1 LASKAASNTARK
13 RSSDAS
19 RLEGGQAIPH
29 LSPGR
34 TGTLVLLALISA
46 LQIWGLAHYFPPATW
61 LGPEP
66 FYTNSYALHFARGL
80 RQAESL
86 RAHARLWSYSPAL
99 MAGYPAGTATEP
111 MGAAVGPW
119 LVVSEWMNPAVAY
132 KALVLG
138 LLAAAPFAAALAAW
152 GLELDTDECL
162 IAAMF
167 GAMGTF
173 SAPGLAMTRAGMF
186 AFFSASYLCLALS
199 CLMYRCARH
208 GGSRLFVVL
217 AVAGGAI
224 TYLHPLTPL
233 LLAGPAA
240 GVLLETVRQPR
251 RWAALVASFV
261 GIFIIALGWLG
272 PILLTHDLRA
282 YFSQW
287 WHTPTSFLPAAREL
301 LSARLNFP
309 PLILLGLMFLGLVR
323 IRLSRWYKASL
334 CTTTLVFCVLAY
346 FGSMI
351 SATDVVE
358 PVRFEAPF
366 YFYAV
371 PFVAAGA
378 RELWGRLSALRRGL
392 RYPAWAVALIT
403 VLFYCWIPFYLAD
416 FDLSSHG
423 RILGRLPEQG
433 EELTRWITASD
444 PESRLL
450 VESGWSTQDDQ
461 LLLPYFGADVGLLW
475 AVESGREL
483 IGASPTERFSIYRF
497 ADFGNG
503 VAFGR
508 PLEQWSPDEFRKQ
521 LEIYNVGSAI
531 LWSDQAKQFFAALPD
546 SHLLAQS
553 EPFELYGLSGTRS
566 FLFEGRAAS
575 VRAYE
580 DCIQLKGA
588 EPGRLVLKYHYFRT
602 LRAAPTLALIPVA
615 AGNGDPVPFIG
626 LVNDVRRDITIYNA
640 GFLGLDRPACGR

>member
-1 LASKAASNTARK
+1 MASKAASNAARK

-19 RLEGGQAIPH
+19 RLEGGQAVSN

-34 TGTLVLLALISA
+34 TGTLAILALISG
-46 LQIWGLAHYFPPATW
+46 LQIWGLTQYFPPATW

-66 FYTNSYALHFARGL
+66 FYTNSYALHFARGI

-99 MAGYPAGTATEP
+99 MAGYPAGTTTEP

-119 LVVSEWMNPAVAY
+119 LVANGWMNPAVAY
-132 KALVLG
+132 KGLVLG

-152 GLELDTDECL
+152 ALELDTNECL
-162 IAAMF
+162 IAAML

-173 SAPGLAMTRAGMF
+173 SAPGLTMMRAGMF
-186 AFFSASYLCLALS
+186 AFLSASYLCLALG
-199 CLMYRCARH
+199 CFMYRCARR
-208 GGSRLFVVL
+208 GGARQFLVL

-233 LLAGPAA
+233 LLAGPAI
-240 GVLLETVRQPR
+240 GILLETAHQPR

-272 PILLTHDLRA
+272 PMLLTTDLGA
-282 YFSQW
+282 HFSEW
-287 WHTPTSFLPAAREL
+287 WHTPTSFPPAAREL

-309 PLILLGLMFLGLVR
+309 PLIILSVMLYGLAR
-323 IRLSRWYKASL
+323 IQLPRWYKASL
-334 CTTTLVFCVLAY
+334 CATTFVFCVLAY

-358 PVRFEAPF
+358 PARFEPPF

-371 PFVAAGA
+371 PFVAVGA
-378 RELWGRLSALRRGL
+378 HELWGRIGALRRWL
-392 RYPAWAVALIT
+392 RYPVVAVALIT

-423 RILGRLPEQG
+423 RILGRFPEQG

-450 VESGWSTQDDQ
+450 VESGWSTQDGL
-461 LLLPYFGADVGLLW
+461 LLLPYFGSDVGLLW
-475 AVESGREL
+475 AVESDREL

-521 LEIYNVGSAI
+521 LEIYNVGGAM
-531 LWSDQAKQFFAALPD
+531 LWSDQAKRFFAALPD
-546 SHLLAQS
+546 THMLEQS
-553 EPFELYGLSGTRS
+553 EPFELYGLGGTRS
-566 FLFEGRAAS
+566 FLLEGRAAS

-580 DCIQLKGA
+580 DCIQVKGA

-626 LVNDVRRDITIYNA
+626 LVNDVPRDITIYNA
-640 GFLGLDRPACGR
+640 GFLGLDSPACGR

>member
-13 RSSDAS
+13 RSYDAS
-19 RLEGGQAIPH
+19 RLEGGQAVPH

-34 TGTLVLLALISA
+34 TRTLVLLALISA
-46 LQIWGLAHYFPPATW
+46 LQIWGLTQYFPPSTW
-61 LGPEP
+61 PGPKP

-80 RQAESL
+80 RQAESI

-119 LVVSEWMNPAVAY
+119 LVVNGWMNPAVAY
-132 KALVLG
+132 KGLVLG

-152 GLELDTDECL
+152 GLELDTNECL
-162 IAAMF
+162 IAAML

-173 SAPGLAMTRAGMF
+173 SAPALAMTRAGMF
-186 AFFSASYLCLALS
+186 AFFSASYLCLALG
-199 CLMYRCARH
+199 CLMYRCARR
-208 GGSRLFVVL
+208 GGPKLFVVL

-233 LLAGPAA
+233 LLAGPAV
-240 GVLLETVRQPR
+240 GVLLDTVRQPR
-251 RWAALVASFV
+251 RLAALVTSFV

-282 YFSQW
+282 YFSEW
-287 WHTPTSFLPAAREL
+287 WHTPISFLPAAREL

-309 PLILLGLMFLGLVR
+309 PLIILGLMFFGLVR

-358 PVRFEAPF
+358 PARFEAPF

-371 PFVAAGA
+371 PFVAVGA
-378 RELWGRLSALRRGL
+378 HDAWIRFGALTGRL
-392 RYPAWAVALIT
+392 RYPARALAIVT
-403 VLFYCWIPFYLAD
+403 VLLYSWVPFYMVSLD
-416 FDLSSHG
+416 VSGHG
-423 RILGRLPEQG
+423 RLAGPLPDQAK
-433 EELTRWITASD
+433 ELSRWITASD
-444 PESRLL
+444 PDSRLL
-450 VESGWSTQDDQ
+450 VESGWSTQDHR
-461 LLLPYFGADVGLLW
+461 LLLPYFGSDVGLLW

-508 PLEQWSPDEFRKQ
+508 PLEAWSPHEFRKQ
-521 LEIYNVGSAI
+521 LEVYNVGSAI
-531 LWSDQAKQFFAALPD
+531 LWSDQAKRFFAALPD
-546 SHLLAQS
+546 AHLLAQS

-575 VRAYE
+575 IRAYD

-588 EPGRLVLKYHYFRT
+588 QPGRLVLKYHYFRS
-602 LRAAPTLALIPVA
+602 LRTDPALPLIPVA
-615 AGNGDPVPFIG
+615 TETGDPVPFISI
-626 LVNDVRRDITIYNA
+626 VNDALRDITIYNA
-640 GFLGLDRPACGR
+640 GFLGFDRPACGR